1 MLNFKVAP
9 DDSGAEIV
17 AYDAFVT
24 VRFTY
29 LQVEVPPLIGLT
41 SKTVNPWIVVP
52 PLFFTS
58 IAVQFPAEFL
68 YVLVTTKAYCA
79 VDGVAWADVNGAT
92 QYHTATADITAI
104 AINNTVATTGE
115 TPFLIMNTSSK

>member
-1 MLNFKVAP
+1 MLKFKVVP
-9 DDSGAEIV
+9 DDNGADIV
-17 AYDAFVT
+17 EYDEFVT

-29 LQVEVPPLIGLT
+29 LPVEVPPLIGLI
-41 SKTVNPWIVVP
+41 SKTVNPAIVVP
-52 PLFFTS
+52 PLFFKS

-68 YVLVTTKAYCA
+68 YTLVATNAYCA
-79 VDGVAWADVNGAT
+79 ADGVAWADVNGAT

-115 TPFLIMNTSSK
+115 TPFLIMNTSST